1 MFGWLRERRRKRIVA
16 EPFPRDWDL
25 IIDDNV
31 ALARRLD
38 PARREKLRGL
48 VQVFIAEKYWEGC
61 GGLRLT
67 EEIQVTIAAQ
77 ACLLIL
83 GREEELYDDVAS
95 ILVYPGTLLVPP
107 RPLGLF
113 EQPRAPI
120 GHGETVIGQ
129 AMLGGPVVIA
139 WDAALAGG
147 RGDMPGNVVIH
158 EFAHKLDMAT
168 GKIDGTP
175 PLPTKQERTRW
186 GRICEAAFLR
196 HRGRVDAGWPTLMDA
211 YGATNEAEFFAVATE
226 TYFTRPA
233 DLAYEHTEL
242 YALLDDFYRFGA
254 APN

>member
-1 MFGWLRERRRKRIVA
+1 MFGWLRERRRARIVA
-16 EPFPRDWDL
+16 EPFPRSWDV

-31 ALARRLD
+31 VLARGLD
-38 PARREKLRGL
+38 PARRARLRDL
-48 VQVFIAEKYWEGC
+48 VQMFIAEKYWEGC
-61 GGLRLT
+61 GGLELT
-67 EEIQVTIAAQ
+67 EEIQVTIAAH
-77 ACLLIL
+77 ACLLVL
-83 GREEELYDDVAS
+83 NRNDDAALYDDVAS

-107 RPLGLF
+107 RPLGTF

-147 RGDMPGNVVIH
+147 RGETPGNVVLH

-175 PLPTKQERTRW
+175 PLATKADRKRW
-186 GRICEAAFLR
+186 ARVCEASFLR
-196 HRGRVDAGWPTLMDA
+196 HRGRVDAGWPTLLDA

-226 TYFTRPA
+226 TYFTRPL
-233 DLAYEHTEL
+233 DLAYEHQDV
-242 YALLDDFYRFGA
+242 YALLDDFYRGR
-254 APN
+254 